1 LFWSFNSD
9 DSTFNT
15 HSISTETLIAYGGV
29 FIVCLVVFCNTG
41 LFFCFFVPSGAVLF
55 STGVLL
61 AAGKLPYNSVT
72 VLLLLVISSIA
83 GSICGYLLGRYIG
96 PMLYSRKESFFF
108 KQKHLRAAETFYQK
122 YGGWALT
129 AGYFLPIIRSFSPSV
144 AGISRIK
151 KDKLIIG
158 ITAGSLSWVVSFT
171 GSGYFL
177 GSRPL
182 LKPWL
187 TYIVVG
193 FICVVTVPL
202 VIKIIRSF
210 RSGK

>member
-1 LFWSFNSD
+1 
-9 DSTFNT
+9 
-15 HSISTETLIAYGGV
+15 
-29 FIVCLVVFCNTG
+29 VCLVVFCTTG
-41 LFFCFFVPSGAVLF
+41 LFFCFFLPSGAVLF

-61 AAGKLPYNSVT
+61 ATGELPYNTWIV
-72 VLLLLVISSIA
+72 VLLLFMSSVA
-83 GSICGYLLGRYIG
+83 GSVCGYLLGKYIG
-96 PMLYSRKESFFF
+96 PMLYARKESFFF
-108 KQKHLRAAETFYQK
+108 KRKHLYAAETFYQK
-122 YGGWALT
+122 YGSWALV

-151 KDKLIIG
+151 KDKLVIG
-158 ITAGSLSWVVSFT
+158 ITAGSLSWVLSFT

-187 TYIVVG
+187 TYIVIG
-193 FICVVTVPL
+193 FICIVTIPL
-202 VIKIIRSF
+202 LVKIIRSF

>member
-1 LFWSFNSD
+1 M
-9 DSTFNT
+9 
-15 HSISTETLIAYGGV
+15 

-41 LFFCFFVPSGAVLF
+41 LFFCFFLPSGAFLF

-61 AAGKLPYNSVT
+61 AAGKFPYNT
-72 VLLLLVISSIA
+72 MTAVLLLCLSSIF
-83 GSICGYLLGRYIG
+83 GGVCGYLLGKYIG
-96 PMLYSRKESFFF
+96 PMLYTRKESFFF
-108 KQKHLRAAETFYQK
+108 KRKHLTAAETFYQK

-129 AGYFLPIIRSFSPSV
+129 LGYFLPIIRSFSPSV

-151 KDKLIIG
+151 KDKLITG
-158 ITAGSLSWVVSFT
+158 ITVGSVSWVVAFT

-177 GSRPL
+177 GSRPE

-187 TYIVVG
+187 TYIVAG
-193 FICVVTVPL
+193 FICVVTIPL
-202 VIKIIRSF
+202 LIKIIRSL

>member
-1 LFWSFNSD
+1 LFWIFNSD
-9 DSTFNT
+9 DSPSNT
-15 HSISTETLIAYGGV
+15 YSINTETLINYGGL
-29 FIVCLVVFCNTG
+29 FLVCLIVFCNTG
-41 LFFCFFVPSGAVLF
+41 LFFCFFLPSGAVLF

-61 AAGKLPYNSVT
+61 AAGKLPYNSLV
-72 VLLLLVISSIA
+72 VLLLLFASSAA
-83 GSICGYLLGRYIG
+83 GSVCGYLLGRYIG
-96 PMLYSRKESFFF
+96 PMLYTRKESFFF
-108 KQKHLRAAETFYQK
+108 KRKHLTAAETFYQK

-151 KDKLIIG
+151 KDKLVIG
-158 ITAGSLSWVVSFT
+158 ITVGSLSWIISFT

-187 TYIVVG
+187 TYIVAG

-202 VIKIIRSF
+202 VIKIIREF
-210 RSGK
+210 RSAR